1 MTAKPTLLVVIG
13 PTASGKSY
21 LALSLAK
28 QFGGEIINCDS
39 LQMYRYFDIGTG
51 KLSPA
56 EQQGIPHHLLSV
68 LDPGEKYA
76 AGEYARLA
84 QHTIS
89 AIANRGNLPIVVGGT
104 GFYLRALLQGLFPGP
119 GRNPELRQRLQL
131 RGVQKGGGYLHR
143 LLQRMD
149 PAVATNIHPHDT
161 PKIIRAIEV
170 CLQARRPM
178 SELFRLG
185 RQGLEGYRIVKLG
198 LNPPRAELYN
208 QINRRTRGM
217 FENGLIEEVRS
228 ILARGVPKS
237 APPFQSHG
245 YREALLYLE
254 GKMDLEAS
262 IQLAQTKTRQYAK
275 RQLTWFRKEPLV
287 KWFPGF
293 GTAIEI
299 QNQAADY
306 FSALTPLN
314 SDIPL
319 TSE

>member
-1 MTAKPTLLVVIG
+1 MTGQPTLLAVIG

-28 QFGGEIINCDS
+28 QFGGEIVNCDS

-56 EQQGIPHHLLSV
+56 EQQGIPHHLIGV
-68 LDPGEKYA
+68 LDAGEQYN

-84 QHTIS
+84 QQTIS
-89 AIANRGNLPIVVGGT
+89 AIAGRGNLPIVVGGT

-119 GRNPELRQRLQL
+119 RRNPELRQRLEL
-131 RGVQKGGGYLHR
+131 RGKQKGGGYLHR
-143 LLQRMD
+143 LLVRMD
-149 PAVATNIHPHDT
+149 PTQAKNIHPHDT
-161 PKIIRAIEV
+161 PKIIRAVEV

-217 FENGLIEEVRS
+217 FKNGLIEEVQN
-228 ILARGVPKS
+228 ILARGVPKT

-245 YREALLYLE
+245 YREVVLYLE

-275 RQLTWFRKEPLV
+275 RQLTWFCKEPSV
-287 KWFPGF
+287 KWFLGF
-293 GTAIEI
+293 GSAMET

-306 FSALTPLN
+306 FSSLTPL
-314 SDIPL
+314 SSGIPL
-319 TSE
+319 AGE